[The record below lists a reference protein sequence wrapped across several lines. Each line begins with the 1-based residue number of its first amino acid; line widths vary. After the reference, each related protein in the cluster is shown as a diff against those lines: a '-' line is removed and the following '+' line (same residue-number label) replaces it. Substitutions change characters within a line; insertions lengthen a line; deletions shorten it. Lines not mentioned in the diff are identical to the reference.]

1 MLAHMVKQYGILAYP
16 AKHSLSPVM
25 HNAGFD
31 KLGINAR
38 YNFFEVREKDLEDFI
53 KNLAENNIFGF
64 SVSLPYKEKILDY
77 IDKIDKDAEKIGAV
91 NTVVRKGK
99 FLYGYNT
106 DHLGVSL
113 ALKESYG
120 DLRESISVVL
130 GAGGAARA
138 AAYGLLAEGGHVW
151 IQNRTRE
158 KADKIAV
165 EFAELFDSE
174 IHSDEWGTQ
183 GTGDILV
190 HATSMWHKEPDSMPF
205 FCEPEY
211 VECFDTV
218 MDLSYTPP
226 VTPLLRI
233 ANKLRRTVISGDR
246 MLLWQG
252 AKQFELWTGK
262 EAPFEVMEGAL
273 EKAFS

>member
-1 MLAHMVKQYGILAYP
+1 MVKQYGILANP

-25 HNAGFD
+25 HNAGFE
-31 KLGINAR
+31 KLGINAS
-38 YNFFEVREKDLEDFI
+38 YDFFELEENELDDFI

-99 FLYGYNT
+99 ILHGYNT

-113 ALKESYG
+113 ALKEAYG
-120 DLRESISVVL
+120 DLRESISVII
-130 GAGGAARA
+130 GAGGSARA
-138 AAYGLLAEGGHVW
+138 AAYGLLGEGSHVW

-174 IHSDEWGTQ
+174 IHSDEWGIQ
-183 GTGDILV
+183 GTGDILI
-190 HATSMWHKEPDSMPF
+190 HATSMWHKEPNNMPF

-218 MDLSYTPP
+218 MELSYTPP

-233 ANKLRRTVISGDR
+233 ANKLGRTVISGER

-252 AKQFELWTGK
+252 VKQFELWTGK
-262 EAPFEVMEGAL
+262 EAPFEVMEDAL
-273 EKAFS
+273 EKNGVRYNF